1 MEQTKKE
8 LLKQIG
14 IVALCEV
21 LGVAVMIGIFA
32 LVGQFDY
39 TVALG
44 GLVGGLV
51 ATLNFF
57 FMVVGLSAAADRAQ
71 NQDANGG
78 KGLVKGSYFIRI
90 IVMFAVLFAC
100 AKSGHFHVIALVVPL
115 LFVRPALMV
124 AEFFGKKGE

>member
-8 LLKQIG
+8 LWRQLG
-14 IVALCEV
+14 IVGLCHV
-21 LGVAVMIGIFA
+21 LGVAAMIGIFV
-32 LVGQFDY
+32 LLGHFDY

-51 ATLNFF
+51 SFLNFF
-57 FMVVGLSAAADRAQ
+57 FMVIGLSAAADRAQ

-90 IVMFAVLFAC
+90 AVMFLVLFAC
-100 AKSGHFHVIALVVPL
+100 AKSGHCNVIALVVPL